1 MKTQFIIWL
10 LFSLLS
16 FNAFAA
22 NTVNKDVDAFKE
34 GLQSKIEADIKNFLG
49 EGSEFDVIVS
59 AGVASEVKVNQVTSY
74 DIGYL
79 PRPFQ
84 KEAKDQEG
92 LKIQNVGVKVYVYS
106 KVDEPSLKF
115 IKTLVQNHVQG
126 FRANITTEK
135 IVRSIVKEAAPK
147 VVEASWWQK
156 FTANP
161 ENVLKVLGYV
171 LGFASLVVF
180 LVWFKNVAAGASGST
195 LNSLKQIA
203 SEFKPNPTKLID
215 RKEEIATRNNE
226 DKFYQSLFERN
237 INIIQKTNL
246 EIPDC
251 LESCIKLNDTKDL
264 KGLRSL
270 IPYLGNESHV
280 HIRYNITSEL
290 SSALL
295 NLKDE
300 NPLSSRDFF
309 QWVNNFTERLSVLK
323 IKAAALFERLLAPE
337 LMTKL
342 KNISESELLEAAKK
356 LNQPMVWKII
366 FEILPQERS
375 QFLVAQLDEK
385 DMQVIFKKENLKKSE
400 IIKLAQQLLVTCTK
414 LDSFSTEKMDM
425 GILRPIMTILES
437 KRPGEDDKYLESLSE
452 YSAEIIPLVQANIW
466 TAKMIREVPEDVLR
480 EKFSTLDIDQKS
492 GLLLGFKDLFGEMFL
507 GFVQDPKLKLILSD
521 KIKSSE
527 KVTPEVTKD
536 AYRTCRSFLTE
547 LKRDH
552 DQGMYELSKAA

>member
-1 MKTQFIIWL
+1 MKTQFIICL
-10 LFSLLS
+10 LLGLVS
-16 FNAFAA
+16 FNAFGV
-22 NTVNKDVDAFKE
+22 NTINKDVDNFKE

-49 EGSEFDVIVS
+49 EESEFDVIVS
-59 AGVASEVKVNQVTSY
+59 ASLASEVKVNEVTSY

-84 KEAKDQEG
+84 KEEKDQEG
-92 LKIQNVGVKVYVYS
+92 LKIQNLGVKVYVYS
-106 KVDEPSLKF
+106 KIDEPSLKF
-115 IKTLVQNHVQG
+115 IKTLVQNHAQG

-161 ENVLKVLGYV
+161 DNVLKVFVYV
-171 LGFASLVVF
+171 LGFVSLLVF
-180 LVWFKNVAAGASGST
+180 LIWFKSFATGAGGST

-203 SEFKPNPTKLID
+203 SDFKPNPTKLID
-215 RKEEIATRNNE
+215 RKEEIAARNNE

-237 INIIQKTNL
+237 ISIIQKTNL

-251 LESCIKLNDTKDL
+251 LESCIKLNDLKDL

-300 NPLSSRDFF
+300 NPLSSRDFY
-309 QWVNNFTERLSVLK
+309 QWVNNFTERLSVFK
-323 IKAAALFERLLAPE
+323 IKSATLFERLLAPE
-337 LMTKL
+337 LMSNL
-342 KNISESELLEAAKK
+342 KNIPESELLEAAKK

-400 IIKLAQQLLVTCTK
+400 IIKLAQQLLITCTN
-414 LDSFSTEKMDM
+414 LDTFSSEKMDL
-425 GILRPIMTILES
+425 GILRPIMSILES
-437 KRPGEDDKYLESLSE
+437 KKPGEDDKYLESLSE

-466 TAKMIREVPEDVLR
+466 TAKMIREVPEEVLR
-480 EKFSTLDIDQKS
+480 QKFTLLEIDQKS
-492 GLLLGFKDLFGEMFL
+492 GLILGFKDLFGEMFL
-507 GFVQDPKLKLILSD
+507 EFVQDPKLKVILSD
-521 KIKSSE
+521 KFKSSE
-527 KVTPEVTKD
+527 KVSPEVTKE

-552 DQGMYELSKAA
+552 DQGMYELNKVA